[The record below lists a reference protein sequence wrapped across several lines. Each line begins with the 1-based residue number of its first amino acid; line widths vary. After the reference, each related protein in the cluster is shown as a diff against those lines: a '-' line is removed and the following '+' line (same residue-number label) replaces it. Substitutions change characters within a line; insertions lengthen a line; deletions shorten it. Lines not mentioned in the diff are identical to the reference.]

1 MLYFL
6 YFPLNVTNRSFSLQV
21 VLDDLSRAREG
32 FVLAS
37 DLHLVYLVT
46 PINVDVEPDWELYY
60 ERFMQLSTLEQVHM
74 CSLNLQNSNIWFDLL
89 LNEFLAVLNYTCLR
103 WTNGKIFFL
112 TVLIPEMLNAH
123 TLPLK

>member
-1 MLYFL
+1 MCEIPDVLLSIILELLYRL
-6 YFPLNVTNRSFSLQV
+6 THPKWVLNTIQLRLINKCLLDFFQI

-60 ERFMQLSTLEQVHM
+60 ERFMELSALDQVK
-74 CSLNLQNSNIWFDLL
+74 
-89 LNEFLAVLNYTCLR
+89 FLA
-103 WTNGKIFFL
+103 
-112 TVLIPEMLNAH
+112 E
-123 TLPLK
+123 

>member
-1 MLYFL
+1 M
-6 YFPLNVTNRSFSLQV
+6 
-21 VLDDLSRAREG
+21 LDDLSRAREG

-74 CSLNLQNSNIWFDLL
+74 CSNSDIWFDLL
-89 LNEFLAVLNYTCLR
+89 YNFRTILVFVGPMAR
-103 WTNGKIFFL
+103 
-112 TVLIPEMLNAH
+112 
-123 TLPLK
+123 